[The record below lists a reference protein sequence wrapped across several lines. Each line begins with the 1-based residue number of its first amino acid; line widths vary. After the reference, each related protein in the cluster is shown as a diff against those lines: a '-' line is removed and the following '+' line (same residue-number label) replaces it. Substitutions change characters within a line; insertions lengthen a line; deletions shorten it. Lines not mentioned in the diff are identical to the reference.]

1 MRKKIDCY
9 QCGFSLL
16 ELWETT
22 PTGQGT
28 REVEVV
34 DSATR
39 TNLGKVYGFV
49 SGRWVTQYAS
59 KEKKPSVYA
68 AAESLWDRK
77 TLGGKVR
84 IQG

>member
-1 MRKKIDCY
+1 MRKKLDCY
-9 QCGFSLL
+9 QCNYSLL
-16 ELWETT
+16 ELWEVT
-22 PTGQGT
+22 PEGQGT

-39 TNLGKVYGFV
+39 TNLGKVYGYV
-49 SGRWVTQYAS
+49 SGRWATQYNVHA
-59 KEKKPSVYA
+59 KKPSVYA

-84 IQG
+84 IQE

>member
-9 QCGFSLL
+9 QCGNALL

-22 PTGQGT
+22 PKGQGT
-28 REVEVV
+28 REVEVI

-39 TNLGKVYGFV
+39 ASLGKVYGHV
-49 SGRWVTQYAS
+49 SGKWATKQDPRYRL
-59 KEKKPSVYA
+59 PSMYA
-68 AAESLWDRK
+68 AAEALWDRK

-84 IQG
+84 IQV